1 MKRIK
6 LFFTALMVF
15 LAANVALAQPGH
27 IAGTV
32 KDAST
37 GEGIP
42 FASVMEKGTMNGVA
56 ANADGS
62 YSIRVSSPE
71 AVLVFS
77 SVGYNTVE
85 LVAGRASVLNV
96 QLEVDNVLEETIVVA
111 FGTQTKS
118 SFTGSA
124 TVVGSEELSK
134 KTVAN
139 VADALVGSTP
149 GLQIRG
155 SSGAPGASEG
165 SINIRGISS
174 MYLSTDPLIIVDGA
188 PYSASLTNIPQ
199 ADVESITVLKDAA
212 SAALYG
218 ARGAN
223 GVIIITT
230 KNGAGKKA
238 QVTVDMKWGF
248 DSRAVQRYKTINDP
262 AAYYE
267 TVYTEYY
274 NYYADQGQSLAEA
287 NKNANSLMMS
297 HLVYQDYTIPEGQL
311 LIGTNGKLNPNA
323 TYGYAYEANGETY
336 YVQGDDWQDAA
347 YSNAFRQEYA
357 VTVTGGHDKGSYY
370 ASFGYLDQDGII
382 SPSSYERISA
392 RLKADYQAT
401 KWFKIGAN
409 VGYTN
414 SETVSN
420 PNYSDSSWNST
431 NLAYYATM
439 IAPIY
444 PIYVRVLDA
453 DGNVTIRTDE
463 NGNPQYDYGVAST
476 NYPGLSRP
484 FMSTGN
490 PLGSNRYNKV
500 GSEGNKLNG
509 TFTADVNFTPWLKLS
524 TVSTIDWGHTNA
536 SNYQTMLYGPKVSVG
551 GQLEKSQTDSYRQNY
566 TQTLTF
572 NKTFGDHSVT
582 VLAGHEYYDTKTT
595 YLYAYG
601 QGLFSEDI
609 LELSA
614 VANPVSSTSYVTE
627 YNVEG
632 WFGNAQYNYKEKY
645 FASASYRRDASS
657 RFHKDHRW
665 GDFWSVGGAWL
676 IEKEDWFTASW
687 VDQVKFKASIGQQG
701 NDNLGSTPYYTDTY
715 TLSAAS
721 ETQMSPSFYVL
732 GNEDITW
739 ETTTNMN
746 IGAELSFFSGR
757 LTAEVD
763 FYNKK
768 TTDLIFWLSIPESN
782 GSRGYYG
789 NMGDIRNYGFE
800 LTVSGDII
808 RKKNITWNVSANI
821 SHNKD
826 KILSL
831 PESKLTSGYGGF
843 YESGYW
849 YKVGGSM
856 YNYMTYEY
864 AGVDPETGLALY
876 WVDEELGEGVTSYAA
891 HNHSYTTTEYANANR
906 YEQGSLLP
914 WAYGGLSTTV
924 QVYNFDISLTFDY
937 QLGGKV
943 YDSQYANL
951 MSNVASSSDAGYA
964 IHEDV
969 LKSWSATNTSSN
981 IPRWQ
986 YGDDYTVTSCSR
998 WLTNAS
1004 YLNFQSFTI
1013 GYTVPKK
1020 YLEKFLIQNLR
1031 IYASGENLTFW
1042 SKRRG
1047 FDPRYSYSGTSSLNA
1062 YSPTRTIMGGIQ
1074 ITF

>member
-1 MKRIK
+1 MLMKRIK

-15 LAANVALAQPGH
+15 LAANVALAQPGQVS
-27 IAGTV
+27 GTV
-32 KDAST
+32 KDAGT

-56 ANADGS
+56 AGADG
-62 YSIRVSSPE
+62 YYTIRVSSPD

-85 LVAGRASVLNV
+85 LSPGRAAVLNV
-96 QLEVDNVLEETIVVA
+96 LLEVDNVLEETIVVA

-124 TVVGSEELSK
+124 TVMDSEELSK
-134 KTVAN
+134 KIVTN
-139 VADALVGSTP
+139 VADALVGATP

-155 SSGAPGASEG
+155 SSGAPGASQG

-174 MYLSTDPLIIVDGA
+174 LYLDTDPLIIVDGA

-223 GVIIITT
+223 GVIIVTT
-230 KNGAGKKA
+230 KNGAGKKP
-238 QVTVDMKWGF
+238 QVNIDMKWGF
-248 DSRAVQRYKTINDP
+248 DSRSIRRYKTINDP
-262 AAYYE
+262 GAYYE
-267 TVYTEYY
+267 AIYKQYE
-274 NYYADQGQSLAEA
+274 NYYTNQGQSLVEA
-287 NKNANSLMMS
+287 NKNANALMIS
-297 HLVYQDYTIPEGQL
+297 DLVYQDYTIPDGQM

-336 YVQGDDWQDAA
+336 WVQGDDWQDAA
-347 YSNAFRQEYA
+347 YSNAFRQEYN
-357 VTVTGGHDKGSYY
+357 VNVVGGNDRGSYY
-370 ASFGYLDQDGII
+370 ASFSYLDQEGII
-382 SPSSYERISA
+382 SPSDYERITA

-401 KWFKIGAN
+401 KWFKLGAN
-409 VGYTN
+409 VGFTN
-414 SETVSN
+414 STTTSN
-420 PNYSDSSWNST
+420 PNYSTSWNST
-431 NLAYYATM
+431 NLAYYATF

-453 DGNVTIRTDE
+453 DGNVTIRTDD
-463 NGNPQYDYGVAST
+463 NGNPQYDYGVAAS

-484 FMSTGN
+484 FLSTGN

-500 GSEGNKLNG
+500 TSDGRKLNG
-509 TFTADVNFTPWLKLS
+509 TFTTDINFTPWLKLS
-524 TVSTIDWGHTNA
+524 TVSTIDWGHTNY
-536 SNYQTMLYGPKVSVG
+536 SDYQTMLYGPKVSVG
-551 GQLEKSQTDSYRQNY
+551 GQLDKSQTDAFRQNY

-572 NKTFGDHSVT
+572 NKSFGDHNVT
-582 VLAGHEYYDTKTT
+582 VMAGHEWYDTKTT
-595 YLYAYG
+595 YLYAYA

-609 LELSA
+609 LEIA
-614 VANPVSSTSYVTE
+614 AAANPVSSTSYVTE

-632 WFGNAQYNYKEKY
+632 WFGNGQYNYKETY
-645 FASASYRRDASS
+645 FLSASYRRDASS
-657 RFHKDHRW
+657 RFAKSHRW

-676 IEKEDWFTASW
+676 IEKEKWFNASW
-687 VDQVKFKASIGQQG
+687 VDQLKLKVSIGQQG

-715 TLSAAS
+715 SLSAAS
-721 ETQMSPSFYVL
+721 ETQMSPTFYVM
-732 GNEDITW
+732 GNEEITW

-746 IGAELSFFSGR
+746 VGTEFSFFGGR
-757 LTAEVD
+757 LTGEVD

-768 TTDLIFWLSIPESN
+768 TTDLLFWLSVPESN

-789 NMGDIRNYGFE
+789 NMGDVRNYGFE
-800 LTVSGDII
+800 ISLSGDII
-808 RKKNITWNVSANI
+808 RKKNIVWNVSANL

-849 YKVGGSM
+849 FKVGGSL
-856 YNYMTYEY
+856 YNYMTYSY
-864 AGVDPETGLALY
+864 AGVDPDTGLALY

-891 HNHSYTTTEYANANR
+891 TNKSYTTTDYSLANR

-914 WAYGGLSTTV
+914 KVFGGLSTTV
-924 QVYNFDISLTFDY
+924 TLWNFDVSVTFDY
-937 QLGGKV
+937 QIGGKV
-943 YDSQYANL
+943 YDSQYQSL
-951 MSNVASSSDAGYA
+951 MSNNTSGDAGSA
-964 IHEDV
+964 ISVDV
-969 LKSWSATNTSSN
+969 LKSWSSTNTSSN

-986 YGDDYTVTSCSR
+986 YNDDYTASTSDR

-1004 YLNFQSFTI
+1004 YLNFQSFTV
-1013 GYTVPKK
+1013 GYTVPSR

-1031 IYASGENLTFW
+1031 VYVAGENLTFW

-1047 FDPRYSYSGTSSLNA
+1047 LDPRYSYSGNSAVNA

>member
-1 MKRIK
+1 MLMKRIW

-15 LAANVALAQPGH
+15 LAANVALAQPGQVS
-27 IAGTV
+27 GTV
-32 KDAST
+32 KDAGT

-56 ANADGS
+56 AGADG
-62 YSIRVSSPE
+62 YYTIRVSSPD

-85 LVAGRASVLNV
+85 LSPGRAAVLNV
-96 QLEVDNVLEETIVVA
+96 LLEVDNVLEETIVVA

-124 TVVGSEELSK
+124 TVMDSEELSK
-134 KTVAN
+134 KIVTN
-139 VADALVGSTP
+139 VADALVGATP

-155 SSGAPGASEG
+155 SSGAPGADAG

-174 MYLSTDPLIIVDGA
+174 LYLSTDPLIIVDGA

-223 GVIIITT
+223 GVIIVTT
-230 KNGAGKKA
+230 KNGSGKKA
-238 QVTVDMKWGF
+238 QINIDMKWGF

-262 AAYYE
+262 AGYYE
-267 TVYTEYY
+267 AIYAQYY
-274 NYYADQGQSLAEA
+274 NYYANQGQTLEQA
-287 NKNANSLMMS
+287 NKNANSLMMT
-297 HLVYQDYTIPEGQL
+297 HLVYQDYTIPDGQM

-323 TYGYAYEANGETY
+323 TYGYAYTNSGETY
-336 YVQGDDWQDAA
+336 WVQGDDWQDAA
-347 YSNAFRQEYA
+347 YSNAFRQEYN
-357 VTVTGGHDKGSYY
+357 VNITGSNDRGSYY
-370 ASFGYLDQDGII
+370 ASVGYLDQEGII
-382 SPSSYERISA
+382 SPSDYSRITA

-401 KWFKIGAN
+401 EWFKIGAN
-409 VGYTN
+409 VGFVNGKT
-414 SETVSN
+414 TSN
-420 PNYSDSSWNST
+420 PNYSTSWNST
-431 NLAYYATM
+431 NLAYYATF

-463 NGNPQYDYGVAST
+463 NGNPQYDYGVAAS

-484 FMSTGN
+484 FLSTGN
-490 PLGSNRYNKV
+490 PLGSNKYNKV
-500 GSEGNKLNG
+500 TGETLQMNG
-509 TFTADVNFTPWLKLS
+509 TFTTEVKFTDWLKFN
-524 TVSTIDWGHTNA
+524 TTNTIDWT
-536 SNYQTMLYGPKVSVG
+536 SEYDSDYQTMLYGPKVSVG
-551 GQLEKSQTDSYRQNY
+551 GQLDKTTYRYFRQNY
-566 TQTLTF
+566 VQTLTF
-572 NKTFGDHSVT
+572 NKSFDDHNVT
-582 VLAGHEYYDTKTT
+582 IMVGHEWYDTQTS
-595 YLYAYG
+595 YLYAYAT
-601 QGLFSEDI
+601 GLFSEDI

-614 VANPVSSTSYVTE
+614 AANPVTSSSSKSE
-627 YNVEG
+627 YDVEG
-632 WFGNAQYNYKEKY
+632 YFANAQYNFKEKY
-645 FASASYRRDASS
+645 FGSASYRRDASS
-657 RFHKDHRW
+657 RFAKENRW

-676 IEKEDWFTASW
+676 IEKEKWFTAPW
-687 VDQVKFKASIGQQG
+687 VDQLKLKVSIGQQG
-701 NDNLGSTPYYTDTY
+701 NDNLGSTPYYIDTY

-721 ETQMSPSFYVL
+721 ETQMSPTFYVL
-732 GNEDITW
+732 GNPDITW

-746 IGAELSFFSGR
+746 AGVEFSLFNGR
-757 LTAEVD
+757 LSGEVD

-768 TTDLIFWLSIPESN
+768 TTDLLFWLSIPESN

-789 NMGDIRNYGFE
+789 NMGDVRNYGFE
-800 LTVSGDII
+800 ISLSGDVI
-808 RKKNITWNVSANI
+808 RKKNIVWNISANI

-831 PESKLTSGYGGF
+831 PESKLTSYGGF

-856 YNYMTYEY
+856 YNYMTYSY
-864 AGVDPETGLALY
+864 AGVDPDTGLALY

-891 HNHSYTTTEYANANR
+891 HNKSYTTTSYSKANR

-924 QVYNFDISLTFDY
+924 KLWNFDISVTFDY
-937 QLGGKV
+937 QLGGEV
-943 YDSQYANL
+943 YDSQYQSLMANN
-951 MSNVASSSDAGYA
+951 STSSDAGSA
-964 IHEDV
+964 VHVDV
-969 LKSWSATNTSSN
+969 LKSWSATNTSSD

-986 YGDDYTVTSCSR
+986 YGDSYTASTSDR
-998 WLTNAS
+998 WLTDAS
-1004 YLNFQSFTI
+1004 YLNFQSFTV
-1013 GYTVPKK
+1013 GYTVPSK

-1031 IYASGENLTFW
+1031 VYVAGENLTFW
-1042 SKRRG
+1042 SARRG
-1047 FDPRYSYSGTSSLNA
+1047 FDPRYSYSSTSATTA